1 MHLNNK
7 FSSLNKKDTL
17 NLFNKKYFELL
28 DYIKLNTKDKK
39 FKTIYLQN
47 KVFNKTMNNIFIKIW
62 YKNINEKYYN
72 EIIGENLDY
81 FLSNEFNNNDYSLIE
96 SKVIYLINILKII
109 IKNINSR
116 EIQKIIIKI
125 KDLTLL
131 SEVYK
136 NNFN

>member
-7 FSSLNKKDTL
+7 FSSLNKNDTL
-17 NLFNKKYFELL
+17 KLFNKKYFELL
-28 DYIKLNTKDKK
+28 DYIKFNTKDKR

-47 KVFNKTMNNIFIKIW
+47 KLFNKTMNNIFIKIW

-72 EIIGENLDY
+72 EIMGENLDY
-81 FLSNEFNNNDYSLIE
+81 FLYNEFNNNDYSLIE
-96 SKVIYLINILKII
+96 SKVIELINILKII

-116 EIQKIIIKI
+116 ELQKIIIKI

-131 SEVYK
+131 SEIYK

>member
-47 KVFNKTMNNIFIKIW
+47 KLFNKTMNNIFIKIW

-81 FLSNEFNNNDYSLIE
+81 FLYNEFNNNDYSLIE

-136 NNFN
+136 NNFY

>member
-47 KVFNKTMNNIFIKIW
+47 KLFNKTMNNIFIKIW

-81 FLSNEFNNNDYSLIE
+81 FLYNEFNNNDYSLIE

>member
-7 FSSLNKKDTL
+7 FSSLNKNDTL
-17 NLFNKKYFELL
+17 KLFNKKYFELL

-47 KVFNKTMNNIFIKIW
+47 KLFNKTMNNIFIKIW

-72 EIIGENLDY
+72 EIMGENLDY
-81 FLSNEFNNNDYSLIE
+81 FLYNEFNDNDYSLIE
-96 SKVIYLINILKII
+96 SKVIELINILKII

-116 EIQKIIIKI
+116 ELQKIIIKI

-131 SEVYK
+131 SEIYK

>member
-47 KVFNKTMNNIFIKIW
+47 KLFNKTMNNIFIKIW

-81 FLSNEFNNNDYSLIE
+81 FLYNEFNNNDYSLIE

-116 EIQKIIIKI
+116 EIQIIIMI
-125 KDLTLL
+125 
-131 SEVYK
+131 
-136 NNFN
+136 N

>member
-47 KVFNKTMNNIFIKIW
+47 KLFNKTMNNIFIKIW

-72 EIIGENLDY
+72 EIMGENLDY
-81 FLSNEFNNNDYSLIE
+81 FLYNEFNNNDYSLIE

>member
-1 MHLNNK
+1 MLN
-7 FSSLNKKDTL
+7 
-17 NLFNKKYFELL
+17 
-28 DYIKLNTKDKK
+28 
-39 FKTIYLQN
+39 
-47 KVFNKTMNNIFIKIW
+47 
-62 YKNINEKYYN
+62 
-72 EIIGENLDY
+72 
-81 FLSNEFNNNDYSLIE
+81 NEFNNNDYSLIE

>member
-47 KVFNKTMNNIFIKIW
+47 KLFNKTMNNIFIKIW

-81 FLSNEFNNNDYSLIE
+81 FLYNEFN
-96 SKVIYLINILKII
+96 I
-109 IKNINSR
+109 IK
-116 EIQKIIIKI
+116 
-125 KDLTLL
+125 
-131 SEVYK
+131 
-136 NNFN
+136 

>member
-47 KVFNKTMNNIFIKIW
+47 KLFNKTMNNIFIKIL

-81 FLSNEFNNNDYSLIE
+81 FLYNEFNNNDYSLIE